1 MSAVVRLIPNNAL
14 AVNQQELAAR
24 LHELADR
31 IGAEDIGEVERVCV
45 ILDLADSRDY
55 QCYGR
60 QCNRAELVG
69 VLEYAKARIMN
80 GDD

>member
-14 AVNQQELAAR
+14 AVNQQQLAECMR
-24 LHELADR
+24 RFADR
-31 IGAEDIGEVERVCV
+31 LEGGEWGEVERLCIV
-45 ILDLADSRDY
+45 IEVDGGTDY

-69 VLEYAKARIMN
+69 LLEYAKARIMY